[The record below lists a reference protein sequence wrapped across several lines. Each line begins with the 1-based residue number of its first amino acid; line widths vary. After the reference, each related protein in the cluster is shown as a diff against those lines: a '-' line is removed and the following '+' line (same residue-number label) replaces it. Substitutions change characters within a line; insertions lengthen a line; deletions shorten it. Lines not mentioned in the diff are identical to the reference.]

1 MIKLE
6 NVEVSGW
13 EAAIRGM
20 RNPMNSWEKSDSYEN
35 YTVDYEKDEITGEV
49 TEIRN
54 QYYRVGAGDIALMK
68 KLTKAGTD
76 HRKFLRMLPVTV
88 DITAPLYW
96 IAELDTY
103 KIATVRNSCSFMHK
117 GLAKEFELSD
127 FDTKSNLGKQAL
139 IQVIYTLNELRQEYL
154 KTKDD
159 KIFEQIRCLLP
170 SGYLQRFTWFANYEV
185 LLNIYYARKN
195 HKLSE
200 WHDFCDWI
208 KKLPFMDALIGE

>member
-1 MIKLE
+1 MA
-6 NVEVSGW
+6 NWS
-13 EAAIRGM
+13 
-20 RNPMNSWEKSDSYEN
+20 
-35 YTVDYEKDEITGEV
+35 EI
-49 TEIRN
+49 
-54 QYYRVGAGDIALMK
+54 
-68 KLTKAGTD
+68 
-76 HRKFLRMLPVTV
+76 
-88 DITAPLYW
+88 
-96 IAELDTY
+96 LDTVNTY
-103 KIATVRNSCSFMHK
+103 QDSI
-117 GLAKEFELSD
+117 
-127 FDTKSNLGKQAL
+127 GK
-139 IQVIYTLNELRQEYL
+139 LNELRQEYL

>member
-6 NVEVSGW
+6 NASHPSQTQW
-13 EAAIRGM
+13 ISAIRGC
-20 RNPMNSWEKSDSYEN
+20 RNALNSWDKSDTYLDKSGQ
-35 YTVDYEKDEITGEV
+35 TAI
-49 TEIRN
+49 
-54 QYYRVGAGDIALMK
+54 VGKNDRELMS

-88 DITAPLYW
+88 DIIAPLYW

-103 KIATVRNSCSFMHK
+103 KIGTVRNSCSFMHK
-117 GLAKEFELSD
+117 GLSKEFELSD

-139 IQVIYTLNELRQEYL
+139 IQVIYALNELRQEYL

-195 HKLSE
+195 HRLSE
-200 WHDFCDWI
+200 WHVFCDWI
-208 KKLPFMDALIGE
+208 KQLPFMDGLIGE

>member
-6 NVEVSGW
+6 NLSCPSQTQW
-13 EAAIRGM
+13 FCAIRGC
-20 RNPMNSWEKSDSYEN
+20 RNALNSWDKSDTYLDKSGL
-35 YTVDYEKDEITGEV
+35 IT
-49 TEIRN
+49 I
-54 QYYRVGAGDIALMK
+54 VGKNDRELMR

-103 KIATVRNSCSFMHK
+103 KIGTVRNSCSFMHK

-127 FDTKSNLGKQAL
+127 FDTKSGLGKETL
-139 IQVIYTLNELRQEYL
+139 IQMIYTLNELRQEYL

-185 LLNIYYARKN
+185 LLNIHYARKN
-195 HKLSE
+195 HRLSE
-200 WHDFCDWI
+200 WHDFCNWI
-208 KKLPFMDALIGE
+208 KKLPFMDGLIGE

>member
-6 NVEVSGW
+6 NVSYPSQTQW
-13 EAAIRGM
+13 FCAIRGC
-20 RNPMNSWEKSDSYEN
+20 RNALNSWDKSDTYLE
-35 YTVDYEKDEITGEV
+35 ERGLIT
-49 TEIRN
+49 I
-54 QYYRVGAGDIALMK
+54 VGKNDIELMR

-103 KIATVRNSCSFMHK
+103 KIGTVRNSCSFMHK

-127 FDTKSNLGKQAL
+127 FDTKSGLGKETL
-139 IQVIYTLNELRQEYL
+139 IQMIYTLNELRREYL
-154 KTKDD
+154 ETKDD

-195 HKLSE
+195 HRLSE
-200 WHDFCDWI
+200 WHDFCDWT
-208 KKLPFMDALIGE
+208 KKLPFMDELIGE

>member
-6 NVEVSGW
+6 NVSCPSQTQW
-13 EAAIRGM
+13 ICAIRGC
-20 RNPMNSWEKSDSYEN
+20 RNALNSWDKSDTYLDISGQIAI
-35 YTVDYEKDEITGEV
+35 VGEKDRE
-49 TEIRN
+49 
-54 QYYRVGAGDIALMK
+54 LMK

-139 IQVIYTLNELRQEYL
+139 IQVIYALNELRQEYL